1 MQRGMP
7 PDWDTVVSTANLIP
21 LNRSEHMYWAG
32 EGYLGPI
39 NQPYILRF
47 DQPVD
52 AALVRQTL
60 RELTSAYPRMRS
72 AIVPTAATYKMR
84 ILDDDRGVDQLF
96 EDCFRVEA
104 GVDPASREALEAFH
118 GRFMNEPISL
128 ERGLPWRARFLPHDT
143 QPALMF
149 SVHHIIGDGR
159 SMVQMLCAIMG
170 RLNGQPIAPC
180 KLESPSMIP
189 AVTPQQWWQWPGSIA
204 RWWRDSRAE
213 KRASQGERV
222 IMLEQG
228 GSERYTTS
236 TVRYH
241 ELPCPA
247 DTMRVLAKAHGTTV
261 NTLLMA
267 VVANTFLELGHPDAP
282 TGPNS
287 VAALRTSVDLR
298 RYFPD
303 GKGPEFGNFVSVFTV
318 RARRQATLAAQI
330 ASLEAQAKAAM
341 ARFERR
347 DFALPLCFYEIL
359 PWVGRTLYSHLI
371 VQSKVKRS
379 LPALSC
385 HLSNLGSAEFINPK
399 GASVRLAELW
409 PATISTA
416 FLLGAL
422 SLNGKQFF
430 TVIHQ
435 NDEIPAASVDRFL
448 ATLDAQLRALMSAQ
462 PGAAAAPEKSDRD
475 KPHASDQKLKVVA

>member
-1 MQRGMP
+1 M
-7 PDWDTVVSTANLIP
+7 STANPAPHLIP

-47 DQPVD
+47 DHAVD
-52 AALVRQTL
+52 EALVRQTL
-60 RELTSAYPRMRS
+60 RELTSAFPRMRS
-72 AIVPTAATYKMR
+72 AIVPTAWTYKMR
-84 ILDDDRGVDQLF
+84 ILADDRGVDQLF
-96 EDCFRVEA
+96 DDCYRVEA
-104 GVDPASREALEAFH
+104 GIDPASRDALEAFH
-118 GRFMNEPISL
+118 CRFMNEPISL
-128 ERGLPWRARFLPHDT
+128 ERGLPWRARFFPHPT

-159 SMVQMLCAIMG
+159 SMVQMLCAILG

-189 AVTPQQWWQWPGSIA
+189 AVTPPKWWQWPGSIA
-204 RWWRDSRAE
+204 RWWRDTRAE
-213 KRASQGERV
+213 KKAAQGERV

-228 GSERYTTS
+228 GSDRYTIS

-247 DTMRVLAKAHGTTV
+247 DTMRALAKAHGTTV

-267 VVANTFLELGHPDAP
+267 LVANTFLEIGHRDGPDQPGGP
-282 TGPNS
+282 TS

-347 DFALPLCFYEIL
+347 DFALPLSFYEIL

-371 VQSKVKRS
+371 VQSRAKRS
-379 LPALSC
+379 LPELSC
-385 HLSNLGSAEFINPK
+385 HLSSLGSAEFINPK
-399 GASVRLAELW
+399 GATVRLAELW

-422 SLNGKQFF
+422 SLNGRQFF

-435 NDEIPAASVDRFL
+435 NDEIPASAVDRFL
-448 ATLDAQLRALMSAQ
+448 DTLDAQMRALMAQ
-462 PGAAAAPEKSDRD
+462 TPTATAAATPSTSVTSPAPRD
-475 KPHASDQKLKVVA
+475 KVHASA

>member
-7 PDWDTVVSTANLIP
+7 PDRDTVVSTANLIP

-52 AALVRQTL
+52 EALVRQTL
-60 RELTSAYPRMRS
+60 RELTSAFPRMRS
-72 AIVPTAATYKMR
+72 AIVPTATTYNLR

-96 EDCFRVEA
+96 DDCYRVET
-104 GVDPASREALEAFH
+104 GVDPASRDALEAFH
-118 GRFMNEPISL
+118 SRFMNEPISL
-128 ERGLPWRARFLPHDT
+128 ERGLPWRARFFPHAT
-143 QPALMF
+143 QAALMF
-149 SVHHIIGDGR
+149 SVHHIVGDGR
-159 SMVQMLCAIMG
+159 SMVQMLCAILG

-189 AVTPQQWWQWPGSIA
+189 AVTPQKWWQWPGSVA

-213 KRASQGERV
+213 KQAARGERV

-228 GSERYTTS
+228 GSDRYTIS

-247 DTMRVLAKAHGTTV
+247 DTMRALAKAHGTTV

-267 VVANTFLELGHPDAP
+267 VVANTFLEIGHRDGPDQP
-282 TGPNS
+282 GGLRS

-318 RARRQATLAAQI
+318 RARQQPTLAEQI
-330 ASLEAQAKAAM
+330 ASIESQAKAAL

-347 DFALPLCFYEIL
+347 DFALPLSFYEFL

-371 VQSKVKRS
+371 VQSRAKRS
-379 LPALSC
+379 LPELSC

-399 GASVRLAELW
+399 GATVRLAELW

-435 NDEIPAASVDRFL
+435 NDEIPPAAVDRFL
-448 ATLDAQLRALMSAQ
+448 ATLDAQLRALVDLHAQGPASA
-462 PGAAAAPEKSDRD
+462 SRD
-475 KPHASDQKLKVVA
+475 KAHACPENVTAPA